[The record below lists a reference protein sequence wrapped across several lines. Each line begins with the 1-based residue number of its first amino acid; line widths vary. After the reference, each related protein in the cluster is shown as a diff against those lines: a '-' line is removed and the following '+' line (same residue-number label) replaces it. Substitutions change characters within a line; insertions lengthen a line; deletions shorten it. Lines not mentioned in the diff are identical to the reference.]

1 MLSFVAQVL
10 LIVSGALAVPVEN
23 AGNSA
28 TVGKIRGV
36 RDPIYH
42 LYLQAN
48 SKNGMPPLSYQPSSL
63 YFSSNLP
70 LTHIASIP
78 VLGPETAADEFTI
91 GGTIQSKKTSLY
103 LNIATTSTSYK
114 PLVWGTTGDTT
125 AWGLEGDT
133 IITVQGSS
141 YGRRK
146 HPRRCRRHARDQ
158 GRGEAAVNDL
168 EQDAQLK
175 EAKALKADGGL
186 SEIKFHLLDITSSS
200 SIKTLADHL
209 KQAHGDGIDFVI
221 NNAGI
226 AMDGFSAYCFPYHVL
241 LMLTA
246 TDADIVKTT
255 LDCNYYKTLEACHAF
270 LPLLKPTGRIVN
282 LGSMAGKL
290 NKYSEEVRN
299 RFLASKTEED
309 VTKIMKE
316 FVSAVEA
323 GKEKDAG
330 FPSAG
335 YAVSKAGII
344 GGTRALARQ
353 EKEKGSKVLINVCCP
368 GYVNTDMT
376 KGNGTRTV
384 EEGAQTPVLLA
395 IHDIQNK
402 TGSFWQYEKEID
414 WVG

>member
-48 SKNGMPPLSYQPSSL
+48 SKN
-63 YFSSNLP
+63 
-70 LTHIASIP
+70 ASIP

-141 YGRRK
+141 YGRQLNFLGIGRAIVQQLALQYPK
-146 HPRRCRRHARDQ
+146 SPLNSGPFLIYLTARDQ
-158 GRGEAAVNDL
+158 GRGEAAVKDL

-186 SEIKFHLLDITSSS
+186 SEIKFYLLDITSSS

-226 AMDGFSAYCFPYHVL
+226 AMDGFN
-241 LMLTA
+241 
-246 TDADIVKTT
+246 ADIVKTT

-299 RFLASKTEED
+299 RFLSSKTQED

>member
-1 MLSFVAQVL
+1 M
-10 LIVSGALAVPVEN
+10 
-23 AGNSA
+23 
-28 TVGKIRGV
+28 
-36 RDPIYH
+36 IY
-42 LYLQAN
+42 
-48 SKNGMPPLSYQPSSL
+48 
-63 YFSSNLP
+63 
-70 LTHIASIP
+70 LT
-78 VLGPETAADEFTI
+78 
-91 GGTIQSKKTSLY
+91 
-103 LNIATTSTSYK
+103 
-114 PLVWGTTGDTT
+114 
-125 AWGLEGDT
+125 
-133 IITVQGSS
+133 
-141 YGRRK
+141 
-146 HPRRCRRHARDQ
+146 ARDQ
-158 GRGEAAVNDL
+158 GRGEAAVKDL

-226 AMDGFSAYCFPYHVL
+226 AMDGFSAYRFPYHVL

-255 LDCNYYKTLEACHAF
+255 LDYYYKTLEACHAF

-376 KGNGTRTV
+376 KGENF
-384 EEGAQTPVLLA
+384 PCS
-395 IHDIQNK
+395 DFK
-402 TGSFWQYEKEID
+402 GSIN
-414 WVG
+414 

>member
-1 MLSFVAQVL
+1 M
-10 LIVSGALAVPVEN
+10 
-23 AGNSA
+23 
-28 TVGKIRGV
+28 
-36 RDPIYH
+36 IY
-42 LYLQAN
+42 
-48 SKNGMPPLSYQPSSL
+48 
-63 YFSSNLP
+63 
-70 LTHIASIP
+70 LT
-78 VLGPETAADEFTI
+78 
-91 GGTIQSKKTSLY
+91 
-103 LNIATTSTSYK
+103 
-114 PLVWGTTGDTT
+114 
-125 AWGLEGDT
+125 
-133 IITVQGSS
+133 
-141 YGRRK
+141 
-146 HPRRCRRHARDQ
+146 ARDQ
-158 GRGEAAVNDL
+158 GRGEAAVKDL

-175 EAKALKADGGL
+175 EAKALKVDGGL
-186 SEIKFHLLDITSSS
+186 SQIEFHLLDITSSS

-209 KQAHGDGIDFVI
+209 KQAHRDGIDFVI

-226 AMDGFSAYCFPYHVL
+226 AMDGFSAYRFPYHVL

-376 KGNGTRTV
+376 KGENL
-384 EEGAQTPVLLA
+384 PCS
-395 IHDIQNK
+395 DFK
-402 TGSFWQYEKEID
+402 GSIN
-414 WVG
+414 